1 MQGEQVVLTDMLQC
15 RERRAQIQDTFIEQY
30 HCPVISF
37 CMNIPGPVKTN
48 EQIRT
53 AFDSGKNTLL
63 LKLEQAQADIK
74 NSIEIHEKTGDE
86 LLLAIDCPAEK
97 IQKISQLRLKKHNPI
112 GRLFDM
118 DVIDTDGQKLSRPS
132 YRKCII
138 CGCQAQEC
146 ARTRNHTVEEMQAK
160 IEEMLGKK
168 GDFKMLVCD
177 YIVEQIDGDY
187 AHLEELIFRMKS

>member
-63 LKLEQAQADIK
+63 LKLEQAEADIK
-74 NSIEIHEKTGDE
+74 NSIEIHE
-86 LLLAIDCPAEK
+86 LVLAIDCPAEK
-97 IQKISQLRLKKHNPI
+97 IKILTTEIEETHPI

-118 DVIDTDGQKLSRPS
+118 DVIDTGGQKLSRPS

-146 ARTRNHTVEEMQAK
+146 ARTRKHTVEEMQAK
-160 IEEMLGKK
+160 IEEMLEKRR
-168 GDFKMLVCD
+168 F
-177 YIVEQIDGDY
+177 
-187 AHLEELIFRMKS
+187 

>member
-37 CMNIPGPVKTN
+37 CINIPGPVKTN

-63 LKLEQAQADIK
+63 LKLEQAEADIK

-97 IQKISQLRLKKHNPI
+97 IKNLTTEIEETHPI
-112 GRLFDM
+112 GRLFDI
-118 DVIDTDGQKLSRPS
+118 DVIDTDGQKLSRLS

-146 ARTRNHTVEEMQAK
+146 ARTRKHTVEEMPAK
-160 IEEMLGKK
+160 IEEMLEKRR
-168 GDFKMLVCD
+168 F
-177 YIVEQIDGDY
+177 
-187 AHLEELIFRMKS
+187 

>member
-1 MQGEQVVLTDMLQC
+1 MQGEQVILTDMLLCQ
-15 RERRAQIQDTFIEQY
+15 ERRAQIQDTFLSQY

-48 EQIRT
+48 EQIRA
-53 AFDSGKNTLL
+53 AFESGKIALL
-63 LKLEQAQADIK
+63 PRLEQSSAEIK
-74 NSIEIHEKTGDE
+74 NFLEIHEKTGDE
-86 LLLAIDCPAEK
+86 LLLSIDCPAEK
-97 IQKISQLRLKKHNPI
+97 IKDIITEIEETHPI

-146 ARTRNHTVEEMQAK
+146 ARTRKHTVEEMQAK
-160 IEEMLGKK
+160 IEEMLKK
-168 GDFKMLVCD
+168 GDLKC
-177 YIVEQIDGDY
+177 
-187 AHLEELIFRMKS
+187 

>member
-63 LKLEQAQADIK
+63 LKLEQAEADIK
-74 NSIEIHEKTGDE
+74 NSIEIHEKTE
-86 LLLAIDCPAEK
+86 MNYCLQSTVRQK
-97 IQKISQLRLKKHNPI
+97 KSKISQLRLKKHI
-112 GRLFDM
+112 RLG
-118 DVIDTDGQKLSRPS
+118 VS
-132 YRKCII
+132 
-138 CGCQAQEC
+138 
-146 ARTRNHTVEEMQAK
+146 
-160 IEEMLGKK
+160 
-168 GDFKMLVCD
+168 
-177 YIVEQIDGDY
+177 
-187 AHLEELIFRMKS
+187 LI

>member
-15 RERRAQIQDTFIEQY
+15 RKRRAQIQDTFIEQY

-37 CMNIPGPVKTN
+37 CINIPGPVKTN

-63 LKLEQAQADIK
+63 LKLEQAEADIK

-97 IQKISQLRLKKHNPI
+97 IKNLTTEIEETHPI
-112 GRLFDM
+112 GRLFDI

-138 CGCQAQEC
+138 CGC
-146 ARTRNHTVEEMQAK
+146 TRKHTVEEMQAK
-160 IEEMLGKK
+160 IEEMLEKRR
-168 GDFKMLVCD
+168 F
-177 YIVEQIDGDY
+177 
-187 AHLEELIFRMKS
+187 

>member
-63 LKLEQAQADIK
+63 LKLEQAEADIK

-86 LLLAIDCPAEK
+86 LLLAVDCPATK
-97 IQKISQLRLKKHNPI
+97 NQRSQH
-112 GRLFDM
+112 
-118 DVIDTDGQKLSRPS
+118 
-132 YRKCII
+132 
-138 CGCQAQEC
+138 
-146 ARTRNHTVEEMQAK
+146 
-160 IEEMLGKK
+160 
-168 GDFKMLVCD
+168 
-177 YIVEQIDGDY
+177 
-187 AHLEELIFRMKS
+187 

>member
-1 MQGEQVVLTDMLQC
+1 MKGERVVLTDMLQC

-48 EQIRT
+48 EQIRA

-63 LKLEQAQADIK
+63 LKLEQAEADIK

-97 IQKISQLRLKKHNPI
+97 IKDL
-112 GRLFDM
+112 
-118 DVIDTDGQKLSRPS
+118 TT
-132 YRKCII
+132 
-138 CGCQAQEC
+138 E
-146 ARTRNHTVEEMQAK
+146 
-160 IEEMLGKK
+160 IEEMLKK
-168 GDFKMLVCD
+168 RRFKMLVCD

-187 AHLEELIFRMKS
+187 AHLRRVDLPDEELKLVARALLPAEIVEGCKLHYELMQYTII

>member
-37 CMNIPGPVKTN
+37 CMNIPGPIKTN
-48 EQIRT
+48 EQIHA
-53 AFDSGKNTLL
+53 AFESGKTALL
-63 LKLEQAQADIK
+63 TQLEQTSAEIK
-74 NSIEIHEKTGDE
+74 NFLEIHEKTGDE
-86 LLLAIDCPAEK
+86 LLLAVDYPVQEIKNLTTE
-97 IQKISQLRLKKHNPI
+97 IEETHPI

-118 DVIDTDGQKLSRPS
+118 DVINTDGQKLSRNT

-146 ARTRNHTVEEMQAK
+146 ARTRKHSVEEMQAK
-160 IEEMLGKK
+160 IEEMLNT
-168 GDFKMLVCD
+168 L
-177 YIVEQIDGDY
+177 
-187 AHLEELIFRMKS
+187 

>member
-1 MQGEQVVLTDMLQC
+1 MQGEQVILTDMLLC
-15 RERRAQIQDTFIEQY
+15 RERRAQIQDTFLSQY

-48 EQIRT
+48 EQIHA
-53 AFDSGKNTLL
+53 AFESGKTALL
-63 LKLEQAQADIK
+63 TRLEQTSAEIK
-74 NSIEIHEKTGDE
+74 NCLEIHEKTGDE
-86 LLLAIDCPAEK
+86 LLLAVDCPAEK
-97 IQKISQLRLKKHNPI
+97 IKDLTTEIEETHPI

-146 ARTRNHTVEEMQAK
+146 ARTRKHTVEEMQAK
-160 IEEMLGKK
+160 IEEMLKK
-168 GDFKMLVCD
+168 GDLKC
-177 YIVEQIDGDY
+177 
-187 AHLEELIFRMKS
+187 

>member
-63 LKLEQAQADIK
+63 LKLEQAEADIK
-74 NSIEIHEKTGDE
+74 TQLKFTKKPEMNYCLQSTVRQK
-86 LLLAIDCPAEK
+86 K
-97 IQKISQLRLKKHNPI
+97 SKISQLRLKKHI
-112 GRLFDM
+112 RLG
-118 DVIDTDGQKLSRPS
+118 VS
-132 YRKCII
+132 
-138 CGCQAQEC
+138 
-146 ARTRNHTVEEMQAK
+146 
-160 IEEMLGKK
+160 
-168 GDFKMLVCD
+168 
-177 YIVEQIDGDY
+177 
-187 AHLEELIFRMKS
+187 LI

>member
-1 MQGEQVVLTDMLQC
+1 MQGEQVILTDMLLC
-15 RERRAQIQDTFIEQY
+15 RERRAQIQDTFLSQY

-48 EQIRT
+48 EQIRA
-53 AFDSGKNTLL
+53 AFESGKTALL
-63 LKLEQAQADIK
+63 TRLEQSSAEIK
-74 NSIEIHEKTGDE
+74 NLLEIHEKTGDE
-86 LLLAIDCPAEK
+86 LLLSIDCPAEK
-97 IQKISQLRLKKHNPI
+97 IKDITTEIEETHPI

-146 ARTRNHTVEEMQAK
+146 ARTRKHTVEEMQAK
-160 IEEMLGKK
+160 IEEMLKK
-168 GDFKMLVCD
+168 GDLKC
-177 YIVEQIDGDY
+177 
-187 AHLEELIFRMKS
+187 

>member
-48 EQIRT
+48 EQ
-53 AFDSGKNTLL
+53 
-63 LKLEQAQADIK
+63 
-74 NSIEIHEKTGDE
+74 
-86 LLLAIDCPAEK
+86 
-97 IQKISQLRLKKHNPI
+97 
-112 GRLFDM
+112 
-118 DVIDTDGQKLSRPS
+118 KLSRPS

-160 IEEMLGKK
+160 IEEMLEKRR
-168 GDFKMLVCD
+168 F
-177 YIVEQIDGDY
+177 
-187 AHLEELIFRMKS
+187 

>member
-37 CMNIPGPVKTN
+37 CMNSV
-48 EQIRT
+48 
-53 AFDSGKNTLL
+53 
-63 LKLEQAQADIK
+63 
-74 NSIEIHEKTGDE
+74 EIHEKTGDE

-97 IQKISQLRLKKHNPI
+97 IKNLTTEIEETHPI

-146 ARTRNHTVEEMQAK
+146 ARTRKHTVEEMQAK
-160 IEEMLGKK
+160 IEEMLSA
-168 GDFKMLVCD
+168 
-177 YIVEQIDGDY
+177 E
-187 AHLEELIFRMKS
+187 